1 MCDQTEVHYLDGD
14 IVWVKLGFCWWPGQ
28 VVDLKKL
35 PEEIAHELRKKPPIA
50 VVKFFQED
58 SL

>member
-1 MCDQTEVHYLDGD
+1 MCDQTEVSYSAGD
-14 IVWVKLGFCWWPGQ
+14 VVWVKLGPVWWPGQ
-28 VVDLKKL
+28 VQDYEKL
-35 PEEIAHELRKKPPIA
+35 PEEITADFRKKPIA